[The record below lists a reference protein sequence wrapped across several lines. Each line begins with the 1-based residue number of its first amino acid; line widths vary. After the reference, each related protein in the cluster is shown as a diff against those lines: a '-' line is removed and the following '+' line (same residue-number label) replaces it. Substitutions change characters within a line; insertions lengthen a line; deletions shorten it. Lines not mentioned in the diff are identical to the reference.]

1 MSTLEFVS
9 TSAGGIAESD
19 APLFCAPALVAAL
32 GTQPA
37 LTVPLV
43 SGREPGAGLIWARL
57 DETARFFGID
67 IPPAT
72 ALRDT
77 VAGFLDEATA
87 RHGPVTLAARVM
99 VAEIDGQ
106 SRFVVSASVIDPV
119 RNEPVLLSVTSRRE
133 DGPLPHWRQ
142 MAGRTGSQAEADL
155 AERELRAAGYADEV
169 FADGELVHPPRL
181 GALVFDTA
189 GGAVGTGADR
199 LELLRAAGLLDGVR
213 YSDAP
218 VAVSGAARAHWVS
231 PRFETH
237 PVSAIGAR
245 RFEVA
250 PNE

>member
-19 APLFCAPALVAAL
+19 APLVCAPALVAAL

-43 SGREPGAGLIWARL
+43 SGREPGTGLIWARL
-57 DETARFFGID
+57 DETARFFGVD
-67 IPPAT
+67 IPPVT
-72 ALRDT
+72 ALHDT
-77 VAGFLDEATA
+77 VTGFLQEATA
-87 RHGPVTLAARVM
+87 RHGQVTLAARVM
-99 VAEIDGQ
+99 VVEVGGQ
-106 SRFVVSASVIDPV
+106 SRFVVSASVIDPF
-119 RNEPVLLSVTSRRE
+119 RSEPVVLGVTPSHRE
-133 DGPLPHWRQ
+133 AGPLPHWRQ
-142 MAGRTGSQAEADL
+142 MAARTGSQAEADL
-155 AERELRAAGYADEV
+155 AERELRAAGYVDEV
-169 FADGELVHPPRL
+169 VTDGELVHRPRL

-199 LELLRAAGLLDGVR
+199 LELLRAAGLHDGVR

-237 PVSAIGAR
+237 PVSAVGAR

-250 PNE
+250 PI